1 MSRIGAIALLI
12 ASGAVA
18 EAASPDAPVASFACS
33 GCHPASAV
41 VQTPVPR
48 LEGRNAAEIVEQ
60 MQAFRD
66 GKRESTVMDRIAK
79 GFTDG
84 EIQDIAAYYAKL
96 R

>member
-1 MSRIGAIALLI
+1 
-12 ASGAVA
+12 
-18 EAASPDAPVASFACS
+18 
-33 GCHPASAV
+33 

-48 LEGRNAAEIVEQ
+48 LQGRKAADIVEQ

-79 GFTDG
+79 GFSDP
-84 EIQDIAAYYAKL
+84 EIKVIADWYEQL